1 MNSFDQI
8 ARLLLAASAIAA
20 AACFHPRLD
29 GYRDAPASKAASK
42 SRRDAAIHVPRGFYC
57 NPEDPRAVVH
67 RPLGRGYTINLRH
80 EHFVSVFVV
89 MLGLAM
95 FITLL
100 LCVVPAQ

>member
-1 MNSFDQI
+1 MNSFAQI
-8 ARLLLAASAIAA
+8 ARLLLAVSAIAA
-20 AACFHPRLD
+20 AACFILAWMDIAMHRHQKPVQN
-29 GYRDAPASKAASK
+29 PAEM
-42 SRRDAAIHVPRGFYC
+42 RRFMFCGFYC

-67 RPLGRGYTINLRH
+67 RPIGRGYTINLRH